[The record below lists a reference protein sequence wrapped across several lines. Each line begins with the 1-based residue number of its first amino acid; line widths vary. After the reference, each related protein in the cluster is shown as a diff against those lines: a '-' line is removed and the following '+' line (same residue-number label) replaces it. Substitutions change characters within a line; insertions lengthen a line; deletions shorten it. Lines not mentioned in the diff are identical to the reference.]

1 MSTPTQAQ
9 FWDQRYAEPGFSF
22 GDAPNVFLAGQKHRL
37 KPGLRALVPG
47 DGEGRNGVW
56 LAEQGL
62 DVVTVD
68 ASIKGVEKARALA
81 AERGVTIEARQA
93 DLTAWDWPGGAF
105 DLVVSIYLHFP
116 AAVRSQMHRRMA
128 EALRPGGLLLLE
140 GYTPRQLAH
149 RAAGSVGGPPD
160 ATMLFEPDALRQ
172 DLAGL
177 EIVELQET
185 EADLAEG
192 KRHTGRSAV
201 VRLIARKAG

>member
-68 ASIKGVEKARALA
+68 ASIKGVEKAQALA
-81 AERGVTIEARQA
+81 AERGVTIEAQQA
-93 DLTAWDWPGGAF
+93 DLTAWDWPRGAF
-105 DLVVSIYLHFP
+105 DVVVSIYLHFP
-116 AAVRSQMHRRMA
+116 AAVRPEMHRRMA
-128 EALRPGGLLLLE
+128 EALKPGGLVLLE

-160 ATMLFEPDALRQ
+160 ATMLFDPETLRQ
-172 DLAGL
+172 EFAGL
-177 EIVELQET
+177 EIIELQEI

-201 VRLIARKAG
+201 VRLIARRAG